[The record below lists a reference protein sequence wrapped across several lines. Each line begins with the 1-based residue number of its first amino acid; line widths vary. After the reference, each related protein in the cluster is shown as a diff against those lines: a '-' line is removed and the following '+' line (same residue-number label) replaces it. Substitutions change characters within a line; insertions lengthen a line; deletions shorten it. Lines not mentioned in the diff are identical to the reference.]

1 MSKLEK
7 RSWGYEYLSDNGIS
21 YSVGEVT
28 AEYNVI
34 IDHFEDIC
42 ELFDSIVLIHEHLVD
57 YVHGNLMHGGDS
69 DAEEIKDWLDGRIAQ
84 YENHERTVRFYRDV
98 SGAEDTLYACYLG
111 FEEEKSEEATK
122 IPASALLRM
131 AREDRA

>member
-7 RSWGYEYLSDNGIS
+7 KPWGYEYLSDNGIS

-34 IDHFEDIC
+34 IDHFEDIS
-42 ELFDSIVLIHEHLVD
+42 ELFDGTVLIQDQLVD
-57 YVHGNLMHGGDS
+57 YVHGNLMNGDWT
-69 DAEEIKDWLDGRIAQ
+69 DVDDVKDFLDYRIER

-98 SGAEDTLYACYLG
+98 QGAEDTLYKCYLG
-111 FEEEKSEEATK
+111 FEDEQSEHAVK
-122 IPASALLRM
+122 IPTPTLLKI